1 MKKFVSMLL
10 LLTMVMGLFAGCD
23 LGSKNPT
30 TTPAPQGGTLAEAAT
45 YLQAMYK
52 ENDGTTVRKDFTRVA
67 VVMIEGT
74 KFEVTWTVDS
84 AEVTVT
90 EPVNSMVT
98 IDINEEPAE
107 AVTFVLTATLKDAEG
122 NTQSVSFTHYIE
134 AAKVSGTQFVDVPA
148 VETAYK
154 FAMVQNKLGKTLYFT
169 GEMSGYYLATSEN
182 PFDAVDVYV
191 ENVEGGQRLYFV
203 KDEVKTYIDIVPRGE
218 DQPGKVNVVLTDAP
232 TAVYTWDAV
241 RKTYTATVADNTWYL
256 GTYNTYNTISASNVS
271 YIEKVEVIGDSQFPT
286 GLCTVNVTA
295 TQVASPAV
303 DTAYKFALAQNNLGQ
318 TLYFTGEMSGYY
330 LATSVN
336 PGLGVNV
343 YVENVEGGVRIYFMK
358 GEVKTYIDIVPRGE
372 DQPGKV
378 NVVLTETPSAVF
390 TWDAER
396 KTYTAT
402 AADNTW
408 YLGTY
413 NTYNTISAS
422 NVSYIEK
429 VEVIGDSQF
438 PAGMYIVD
446 GFMEMQPDFG
456 AAE

>member
-1 MKKFVSMLL
+1 MKKFVSILL
-10 LLTMVMGLFAGCD
+10 LLTLVMGLFAGCE
-23 LGSKNPT
+23 LGSKDPT
-30 TTPAPQGGTLAEAAT
+30 TTPAPQGGTLADAAT

-67 VVMIEGT
+67 VVMIEGV
-74 KFEVTWTVDS
+74 KYEVTWTVDS
-84 AEVTVT
+84 TEVTVS

-148 VETAYK
+148 VDTAYK

-218 DQPGKVNVVLTDAP
+218 DQPGKVNVVLTETP

-271 YIEKVEVIGDSQFPT
+271 YIEKVEVIGDSQFP
-286 GLCTVNVTA
+286 
-295 TQVASPAV
+295 
-303 DTAYKFALAQNNLGQ
+303 
-318 TLYFTGEMSGYY
+318 
-330 LATSVN
+330 
-336 PGLGVNV
+336 
-343 YVENVEGGVRIYFMK
+343 
-358 GEVKTYIDIVPRGE
+358 
-372 DQPGKV
+372 
-378 NVVLTETPSAVF
+378 
-390 TWDAER
+390 
-396 KTYTAT
+396 
-402 AADNTW
+402 
-408 YLGTY
+408 
-413 NTYNTISAS
+413 
-422 NVSYIEK
+422 
-429 VEVIGDSQF
+429 
-438 PAGMYIVD
+438 AGMYIVD
-446 GFMEMQPDFG
+446 GFMEMQPTFG
-456 AAE
+456 E